1 MRSSKSKFLIIG
13 TVALGLITAGLV
25 YMYLTQAQTAAVDQV
40 MTNVVTATRKIPQGT
55 KISPEMVKTV
65 QMPVKY
71 AHPSAITDTKAA
83 IGNFATVDLFQ
94 DDTIL
99 TTHIAS
105 EKTANELPYK
115 IPEGTRAITIAIN
128 QLSGVAGHIKP
139 GHYVDVLMSYKDGE
153 AIEDNKVVTLLQNIL
168 VLAVG
173 PDLQKKEGIQESE
186 NITLAVTPSAAQ
198 LVMLSENIGRMKLVL
213 RPSGEDNKPALPSV
227 NLRNVRTQYP

>member
-1 MRSSKSKFLIIG
+1 
-13 TVALGLITAGLV
+13 
-25 YMYLTQAQTAAVDQV
+25 
-40 MTNVVTATRKIPQGT
+40 
-55 KISPEMVKTV
+55 MVKTV

-71 AHPSAITDTKAA
+71 AHPSAVTDTKAA

-94 DDTIL
+94 DETIL

-115 IPEGTRAITIAIN
+115 IPGGKPGQSQLPSTI
-128 QLSGVAGHIKP
+128 SGVAGHIKP

-153 AIEDNKVVTLLQNIL
+153 AIEDNKVVTLLQKHS
-168 VLAVG
+168 G
-173 PDLQKKEGIQESE
+173 PGCWPRSAEKEGIQESE

-227 NLRNVRTQYP
+227 NLRNVRSQYP

>member
-13 TVALGLITAGLV
+13 TVVLGLITAGLV
-25 YMYLTQAQTAAVDQV
+25 YMYLTKAQTAAIDQV
-40 MTNVVTATRKIPQGT
+40 MTGVVIATRKIPQGT
-55 KISPEMVKTV
+55 KIAPDMVKTV
-65 QMPVKY
+65 QVPVKY
-71 AHPSAITDTKAA
+71 AHPSAVTETKTA
-83 IGNFATVDLFQ
+83 INSFATVDLVQ
-94 DDTIL
+94 DETIL

-153 AIEDNKVVTLLQNIL
+153 SIDEVKVVTLLQNIA

-173 PDLQKKEGIQESE
+173 PDMQKKEGIQESE

-198 LVMLSENIGRMKLVL
+198 LIMLSENIGKMKLVL
-213 RPSGEDNKPALPSV
+213 RPSGEDSKPALPSV
-227 NLRNVRTQYP
+227 NLRHVRTQYP

>member
-13 TVALGLITAGLV
+13 TVALGLVTAGLV
-25 YMYLTQAQTAAVDQV
+25 YMYLAQVQTAAVDQV

-55 KISPEMVKTV
+55 KISPDMVKTV

-71 AHPSAITDTKAA
+71 THPSTVTDTKTA

-94 DDTIL
+94 DETIL

-105 EKTANELPYK
+105 DKTANELPYK

-139 GHYVDVLMSYKDGE
+139 GHYVDILMSYKDGE
-153 AIEDNKVVTLLQNIL
+153 AIEENKVVTLLQNIL

-198 LVMLSENIGRMKLVL
+198 LIMLSENIGRMKLVL
-213 RPSGEDNKPALPSV
+213 RPSGEESKPVLPSV
-227 NLRNVRTQYP
+227 NLRHVRSQHP